1 MPVLRN
7 LPVRRRLE
15 TESRMAAQLGEQFL
29 GRGRGVDRR
38 SALSPKKPETNSD
51 KDGAPQSDSNV
62 TNIIS
67 VKRKRGRPPKTPS
80 RAPELPEDKKPVT
93 QKTSPEQSPP
103 HSPKRKRGR
112 PRKDST
118 TTTSSAPS
126 SPSTGAPSSQEPN
139 LSTSNV
145 MPVTLPAVSKTS
157 PISSPTLNP
166 TSPSNAAELSSSKP
180 DSETNQS
187 TTSLLLSSMYRD
199 SENMSL
205 STSEHGVDS
214 QGDTHTSSNPVIA
227 CIDSDT
233 NTLKTSPHKIST
245 AEVSQTCTASSLTL
259 QLPSPIREPPT
270 CTHFSPIHAE
280 ELTQMPVLSKTI
292 EITAFLEPSAA
303 SVSAVEAEE
312 NSLTT
317 NQQIDNLQCSNTS
330 THVTSQPLHR
340 SSATADSSQTFVEPI
355 CNIAASPVATHQSFS
370 KPFPPAL
377 TSGIEP
383 ESSPSKSEAPEASV
397 TLTLSTVQQSTS
409 KSDQTSVPTSQL
421 QITAIEAATDSA
433 PVSNKMSSTSF
444 QSPSTANQTK
454 SDSLSTLSYKD
465 ADSSPPQNM
474 PVADNHEGQHS
485 SKDEVVTEETEK
497 MEVDCVAEDIAGG
510 NDAVLSQPKRKKLD
524 SLPKEQT
531 PSASRIASSNSDIE
545 THDAPKSDG
554 PVEPSEEER
563 TEDRETRTSAKKRS
577 ISRQSSQ
584 ESVRSSSPS
593 SVSSSGTRSSQSKK
607 LGESRR
613 PSKRKRDDI
622 KSEKGKTEEGSDR
635 KHQSNSSSSSS
646 DSEDSNRIKRC
657 LTRSAQKKLEK
668 DGTIA
673 KNDESRNRQRGRSD
687 KKGQT
692 TNTTEGESSGKPPIR
707 QLNHHSPP
715 LLLDPLGSDR
725 AALFPPWKQKGLKKK
740 KRKKHLIRRKGM
752 KKRAANAI
760 RDTTLKPLRI
770 SDKNSNRDYVPV
782 CELKRSQ
789 NGDTSGA
796 LSE

>member
-1 MPVLRN
+1 
-7 LPVRRRLE
+7 
-15 TESRMAAQLGEQFL
+15 
-29 GRGRGVDRR
+29 
-38 SALSPKKPETNSD
+38 
-51 KDGAPQSDSNV
+51 
-62 TNIIS
+62 
-67 VKRKRGRPPKTPS
+67 
-80 RAPELPEDKKPVT
+80 
-93 QKTSPEQSPP
+93 
-103 HSPKRKRGR
+103 
-112 PRKDST
+112 
-118 TTTSSAPS
+118 
-126 SPSTGAPSSQEPN
+126 
-139 LSTSNV
+139 
-145 MPVTLPAVSKTS
+145 
-157 PISSPTLNP
+157 
-166 TSPSNAAELSSSKP
+166 
-180 DSETNQS
+180 
-187 TTSLLLSSMYRD
+187 
-199 SENMSL
+199 MSL

-214 QGDTHTSSNPVIA
+214 QGDTHASSNPVIA

-280 ELTQMPVLSKTI
+280 EFTQMPVLSKTI
-292 EITAFLEPSAA
+292 EITAFSEPSAA

-317 NQQIDNLQCSNTS
+317 NQQIDNFQCSNTS
-330 THVTSQPLHR
+330 THVTSQPLYR

-355 CNIAASPVATHQSFS
+355 CNIAASPVATHQSFT

-397 TLTLSTVQQSTS
+397 TLTLLTVQQSTS

-485 SKDEVVTEETEK
+485 SKDEVVTEQEEEVVTEETEK

-692 TNTTEGESSGKPPIR
+692 TNTTEGESSGETCSRATRKSAGPQSNTLASPEPEVLGKRCSALNAAAKLFAMRGRGPDTPSPSPKNKTAIQQSRALSSERSSKPKGKTGQDSPKMSNSKAESGRQTPNQTIESPQSSSSARSTR
-707 QLNHHSPP
+707 QL
-715 LLLDPLGSDR
+715 
-725 AALFPPWKQKGLKKK
+725 
-740 KRKKHLIRRKGM
+740 
-752 KKRAANAI
+752 
-760 RDTTLKPLRI
+760 
-770 SDKNSNRDYVPV
+770 Y
-782 CELKRSQ
+782 
-789 NGDTSGA
+789 
-796 LSE
+796 